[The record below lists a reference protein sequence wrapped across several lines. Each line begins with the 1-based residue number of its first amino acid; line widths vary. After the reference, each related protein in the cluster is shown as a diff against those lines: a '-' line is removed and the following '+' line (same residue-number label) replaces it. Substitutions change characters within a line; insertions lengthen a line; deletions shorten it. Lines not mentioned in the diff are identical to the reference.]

1 MRNKNPARCPHCKS
15 IDYRKVGARG
25 ALEEALQWLL
35 RPFRCGLCGHHF
47 YLLPWQFAGNR

>member
-1 MRNKNPARCPHCKS
+1 MFKKNAARCPHCQS

-25 ALEEALQWLL
+25 SFEEAMHWLL

-47 YLLPWQFAGNR
+47 YLLPWQFAGNS